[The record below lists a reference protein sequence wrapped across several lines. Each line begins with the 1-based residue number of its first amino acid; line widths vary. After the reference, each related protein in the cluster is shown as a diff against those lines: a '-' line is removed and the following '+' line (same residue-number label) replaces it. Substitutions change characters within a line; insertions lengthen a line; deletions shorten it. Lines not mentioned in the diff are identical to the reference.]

1 MDKTIDWYECRAK
14 KESKKSF
21 PKQFFKLMNKAVSGK
36 AMKKIGNHRNIELLT
51 NERRRDY
58 LVS

>member
-1 MDKTIDWYECRAK
+1 
-14 KESKKSF
+14 
-21 PKQFFKLMNKAVSGK
+21 MNKAVSGN

>member
-1 MDKTIDWYECRAK
+1 MI
-14 KESKKSF
+14 
-21 PKQFFKLMNKAVSGK
+21 KAVSGK